1 MMANDSDGRRSGPG
15 LFTGLG
21 GHLGAGGMGGPPG
34 GAGLGQLS
42 PYLNVDPSYL
52 QQVKIL
58 LRKTW
63 ELIYLLQPEY
73 LFDTETKRGKLEK
86 SFTAIGS
93 AVCIGSVVG
102 GTYGVFNGGFLE
114 TFQKQDKVF

>member
-52 QQVKIL
+52 QQV
-58 LRKTW
+58 
-63 ELIYLLQPEY
+63 
-73 LFDTETKRGKLEK
+73 
-86 SFTAIGS
+86 S
-93 AVCIGSVVG
+93 
-102 GTYGVFNGGFLE
+102 
-114 TFQKQDKVF
+114 

>member
-52 QQVKIL
+52 QQVSWQDL
-58 LRKTW
+58 EHLRKT
-63 ELIYLLQPEY
+63 
-73 LFDTETKRGKLEK
+73 K
-86 SFTAIGS
+86 S
-93 AVCIGSVVG
+93 
-102 GTYGVFNGGFLE
+102 
-114 TFQKQDKVF
+114 